1 MTEMT
6 DLNIIEKIG
15 FEDGSFLN
23 VADLPGPMQADVER
37 YNKWTVELAGIVQD
51 LEALQD
57 KHTTLVY
64 ARAGAYNSINQ
75 AAVQIQTQL
84 KEQSDEAPAPVT
96 TNQASGADSEDSQ

>member
-1 MTEMT
+1 MT

-23 VADLPGPMQADVER
+23 LADLPGPLQADIER
-37 YNKWTVELAGIVQD
+37 YNKWTTELAGIVKD
-51 LEALQD
+51 LEVLQD

-75 AAVQIQTQL
+75 AAVQLQSQI
-84 KEQSDEAPAPVT
+84 KEQTDETSAPVT
-96 TNQASGADSEDSQ
+96 ADQASGVDSEDTQ